1 MHLFCNFGRLIIDN
15 MDIIGRKKEI
25 HLLNNSLKTKKSELI
40 AVYGR
45 RRVGKTFLIREVCKK
60 NIVFEVTGLYN
71 GSKREEI
78 SLFFAQLKSY
88 TSIFDK
94 RKKPSDW
101 QEAFELLKEYI
112 DSLKGVSKKVLFFD
126 ELPWLCTHKSN
137 FLSYLGHF
145 WNTYCEKRKDLMV
158 VVCGSAASFMVK
170 KVVKDKG
177 SLHARL
183 SYKIKL
189 EPFNLCETKQYLKF
203 RNVNY
208 TNYDIVQLYQAI
220 GGIPHYL
227 SKIEKGLSVNQNI
240 QQLCFSKDGI
250 LSTEFDEIFVSLF
263 SSSET
268 HIKIVKALS
277 MVQQG
282 VTRNQLLKDTSLPT
296 NGKFSDSL
304 NELIASGFVSEYIPF
319 GKKKE
324 RVYRLS
330 DEYSLFYLKF
340 IQQNKYV
347 SNVWQNLSKSQ
358 SYKIW
363 TGFVFET
370 ICLKHINQLKSAL
383 KILGVRSASYSW
395 RTDGAQIDLIIDRD
409 DNIINICE
417 MKFYNAEYVI
427 DKKAETELRNKIA
440 IFDNATNTKK
450 NIQLTL
456 ITTYGVKANEYYHS
470 IVNNDFNIDVLFNDI
485 DEYL

>member
-1 MHLFCNFGRLIIDN
+1 

-25 HLLNNSLKTKKSELI
+25 QLLNNSLKTKESELI

-71 GSKREEI
+71 GSKQEEI
-78 SLFFAQLKSY
+78 AIFFSQLKSF

-94 RKKPSDW
+94 RKKPGDW

-112 DSLKGVSKKVLFFD
+112 DTLKGSTKKVLFFD

-145 WNTYCEKRKDLMV
+145 WNTHCEKRKDLTL

-170 KVVKDKG
+170 KVIKDKG

-189 EPFNLCETKQYLKF
+189 EPFNLYETKQFLKSK
-203 RNVNY
+203 NVNY
-208 TNYDIVQLYQAI
+208 TNYDIVQLYLAI

-227 SKIEKGLSVNQNI
+227 SKIEKGLSVVQNI
-240 QQLCFSKDGI
+240 QELCFTKDGI
-250 LSTEFDEIFVSLF
+250 LSNEFEEIFVSLF
-263 SSSET
+263 SNSEI

-277 MVQQG
+277 VVQQG
-282 VTRNQLLKDTSLPT
+282 ITRSQLLKETGLPT

-304 NELIASGFVSEYIPF
+304 NELMASGFVSEYIPY
-319 GKKKE
+319 GKKTE
-324 RVYRLS
+324 HIYRLS
-330 DEYSLFYLKF
+330 DEYSLFYLRF
-340 IQQNKYV
+340 IQKNKYIP
-347 SNVWQNLSKSQ
+347 NVWQNLSKTQ
-358 SYKIW
+358 SYKPW
-363 TGFVFET
+363 TGFAFET
-370 ICLKHINQLKSAL
+370 ICLKHVAQLKSAL
-383 KILGVRSASYSW
+383 KIAGIRSVNYSW
-395 RTDGAQIDLIIDRD
+395 KADGAQIDLLIDRD

-417 MKFYNAEYVI
+417 MKFYNAEYTI
-427 DKKAETELRNKIA
+427 DKKEEIALRNKIA
-440 IFDNATNTKK
+440 VFENTTKTKK
-450 NIQLTL
+450 NIHLTL
-456 ITTYGVKANEYYHS
+456 VTTYGVKANEYFHS
-470 IVNNDFNIDVLFNDI
+470 MVNNDFTIDVLFKEI
-485 DEYL
+485 DAL

>member
-1 MHLFCNFGRLIIDN
+1 M
-15 MDIIGRKKEI
+15 
-25 HLLNNSLKTKKSELI
+25 LLNLE
-40 AVYGR
+40 
-45 RRVGKTFLIREVCKK
+45 
-60 NIVFEVTGLYN
+60 FE
-71 GSKREEI
+71 
-78 SLFFAQLKSY
+78 
-88 TSIFDK
+88 
-94 RKKPSDW
+94 
-101 QEAFELLKEYI
+101 
-112 DSLKGVSKKVLFFD
+112 VLFFD

-177 SLHARL
+177 SLHPCL
-183 SYKIKL
+183 SYEIKL
-189 EPFNLCETKQYLKF
+189 ESFNLCKTKQYLKF

-208 TNYDIVQLYQAI
+208 TNYNIVQLYQAI

-282 VTRNQLLKDTSLPT
+282 ITRNQLLKDTGLPT

-319 GKKKE
+319 GKKN
-324 RVYRLS
+324 RASLS
-330 DEYSLFYLKF
+330 LK
-340 IQQNKYV
+340 
-347 SNVWQNLSKSQ
+347 
-358 SYKIW
+358 
-363 TGFVFET
+363 
-370 ICLKHINQLKSAL
+370 
-383 KILGVRSASYSW
+383 
-395 RTDGAQIDLIIDRD
+395 
-409 DNIINICE
+409 
-417 MKFYNAEYVI
+417 
-427 DKKAETELRNKIA
+427 
-440 IFDNATNTKK
+440 
-450 NIQLTL
+450 
-456 ITTYGVKANEYYHS
+456 
-470 IVNNDFNIDVLFNDI
+470 
-485 DEYL
+485 